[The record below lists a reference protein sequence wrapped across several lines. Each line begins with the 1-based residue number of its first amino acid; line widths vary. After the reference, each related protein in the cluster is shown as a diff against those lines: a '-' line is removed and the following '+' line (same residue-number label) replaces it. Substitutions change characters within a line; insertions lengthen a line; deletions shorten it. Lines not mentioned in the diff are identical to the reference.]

1 MIVFKW
7 DENKNS
13 KNVQKHGVSFKE
25 SLTVFYDDSALLIN
39 DDSHSVD
46 EDRFI
51 LIGLSNQGRILVVCH
66 AYYEE
71 KEIIRI
77 ISSREA
83 TKKETLQ
90 YLRKKRSWKKNT
102 ILAKAK
108 RIHTPTN

>member
-13 KNVQKHGVSFKE
+13 INVQKHGVLFKE
-25 SLTVFYDDSALLIN
+25 ALTVFYDENAILIN
-39 DDSHSVD
+39 DEAHSES

-51 LIGLSNQGRILVVCH
+51 LIGLSNHGRILVVCH

-77 ISSREA
+77 ISSRES

-90 YLRKKRSWKKNT
+90 YLRKKR
-102 ILAKAK
+102 A
-108 RIHTPTN
+108 

>member
-7 DENKNS
+7 DDNKN
-13 KNVQKHGVSFKE
+13 KINVQKHGVSFKE
-25 SLTVFYDDSALLIN
+25 ALTVFYDDDAVLIN
-39 DDSHSVD
+39 DETHSAE

-51 LIGLSNQGRILVVCH
+51 LVGLSVQGRIIVVCH

-83 TKKETLQ
+83 TKNETLQ
-90 YLRKKRSWKKNT
+90 YLRKKRV
-102 ILAKAK
+102 
-108 RIHTPTN
+108 